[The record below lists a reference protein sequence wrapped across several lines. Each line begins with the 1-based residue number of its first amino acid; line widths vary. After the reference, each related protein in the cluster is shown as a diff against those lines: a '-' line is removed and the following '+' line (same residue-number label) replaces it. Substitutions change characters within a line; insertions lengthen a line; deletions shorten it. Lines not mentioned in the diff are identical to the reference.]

1 MGERGYCPGPR
12 SKGWRVDREED
23 GLVGVQAS
31 SLKDSVTEGAGKRGE
46 SGWGS
51 RVG

>member
-1 MGERGYCPGPR
+1 M
-12 SKGWRVDREED
+12 DREED

-31 SLKDSVTEGAGKRGE
+31 SLKDSVTEGAGKREE

-51 RVG
+51 WIG